1 MELLAHYGLQINLKK
16 TQIMSDREDMT
27 DVGKILDIKVTD
39 SIKYL
44 GIHLNCDRPK
54 LLASVKAQVKK
65 VHGVPK
71 T

>member
-1 MELLAHYGLQINLKK
+1 
-16 TQIMSDREDMT
+16 MSDREDMT
-27 DVGKILDIKVTD
+27 DVDKILDIKVTD